1 MNKYV
6 RYSAIS
12 FMTSVFLIGCGG
24 GGGSNTTIGTAS
36 YLDSAIKGVS
46 YKCGSQ
52 EGITDENG
60 TFKFESGKECNFYL
74 GDIALRNISPSEL
87 HDGKKIIEDNATI
100 ASFLQ
105 TIDVDGNASNGID
118 VDKDVIATLKTE
130 GITHIPENETQ
141 LTDVWSIL
149 KQKNSKYKGKLVD
162 KISAMAHV
170 EETKRKYLKQDKAEH
185 LDHDSDDVIAW
196 FGDKENNR
204 IDVIDIKNMQILDEI
219 STGHQK
225 TYAAEVIKIHGN
237 HTKTPKMYIDNRG
250 SDAIDVLDSSTREIV
265 KTIDLPF
272 HPRSIAVNEDTGLV
286 AVSGVD
292 KPMTAIID
300 SKTDTLI
307 ATVGDNNV
315 TYPVTSGHSYV
326 SSGTLACG
334 HPEWLDESH
343 FVLLD
348 RQNKQIKTYK
358 IYKDSNN
365 QWQTSLLNIVDTSS
379 PVHNLIPPK
388 IHGQV
393 GHKIVQNSEPASRS
407 LGNRSHQ
414 EEGKG
419 RGNSHGEK
427 DKKEKHIGK
436 DRYSKVFYATAEGA
450 TDIYP
455 SVLKLE
461 FDETNGLQIVDELN
475 ITKEGLSANVM
486 GVHHLNFM
494 KDQKHIYVGSDE
506 GNLFVVNYSQSPMV
520 VEKVILAGKGAGH
533 TAEFKYGNIAVVIN
547 HKDKFITL
555 MNTSTNTKIA
565 DIDVSEVDDSLVGNV
580 QTQAHPQYHFS
591 KDGQYFYMFLTEEG
605 ALVKVSLE
613 DKNVVER
620 LDIGGKI
627 AMGSFIKN

>member
-1 MNKYV
+1 MNKYIK
-6 RYSAIS
+6 YSTVS
-12 FMTSVFLIGCGG
+12 FIASIVLSGCGG
-24 GGGSNTTIGTAS
+24 GASGSTGSSIGTAS
-36 YLDSAIKGVS
+36 YLDSEVKGVS

-52 EGITDENG
+52 SGVTDSNG
-60 TFKFESGKECNFYL
+60 TFKFEKGKECDFYI
-74 GDIALRNISPSEL
+74 GDIHLKKIEAQDLS
-87 HDGKKIIEDNATI
+87 DGKKFIEDNSTI

-105 TIDVDGNASNGID
+105 TIDVDGNATNGID
-118 VDKDVIATLKTE
+118 IDKDVIETLKTE
-130 GITHIPENETQ
+130 RVNNIPENETQ
-141 LTDVWSIL
+141 LTDVWSVL

-170 EETKRKYLKQDKAEH
+170 EDTKRKYLKNYKKDHGNAENE
-185 LDHDSDDVIAW
+185 SVIAW

-204 IDVIDIKNMQILDEI
+204 IDVVDINNMQVLDEI

-225 TYAAEVIKIHGN
+225 TYAAEVIKVHGE
-237 HTKTPKMYIDNRG
+237 HSLTPKMYVDNRG
-250 SDAIDVLDSSTREIV
+250 SDAIDVLDSSTKEIV
-265 KTIDLPF
+265 KTINLPF

-300 SKTDTLI
+300 SKTDTVI
-307 ATVGDNNV
+307 ATVGDDNV

-358 IYKDSNN
+358 IYKNTDGS
-365 QWQTSLLNIVDTSS
+365 WQTTLLNTVNTPS

-388 IHGQV
+388 VHGQV
-393 GHKIVQNSEPASRS
+393 GHKITENSNESNHN
-407 LGNRSHQ
+407 GNHKR
-414 EEGKG
+414 
-419 RGNSHGEK
+419 
-427 DKKEKHIGK
+427 KHMGK
-436 DRYSKVFYATAEGA
+436 DRYSTVFYATAEGA

-461 FDETNGLQIVDELN
+461 FDEDTGLRIVDELN
-475 ITKEGLSANVM
+475 ITKAGVDVNVM

-506 GNLFVVNYSQSPMV
+506 GDLFIVNYANSPMSI
-520 VEKVILAGKGAGH
+520 EKIIPAGKGAGH
-533 TAEFKYGNIAVVIN
+533 TAEFKHGNIAVVIN

-555 MNTSTNTKIA
+555 MNTSTNEKIA
-565 DIDVSEVDDSLVGNV
+565 DINVSEVDDSLVGNV

-591 KDGQYFYMFLTEEG
+591 KDGKYFYMFLTEEG
-605 ALVKVSLE
+605 ELVKVNLE
-613 DKNVVER
+613 TKEVEER

-627 AMGSFIKN
+627 AMGSFVGH